1 MLTHAESQL
10 HHTGS
15 LVFVAATGCFRCVT
29 EKLNLRT
36 GYLELKR
43 KTQPLDRIEDMTFE
57 WAAGI

>member
-1 MLTHAESQL
+1 M
-10 HHTGS
+10 GS

-57 WAAGI
+57 WAASI